1 MLNRRWFAFFFS
13 FCFAIWWWWKQPG
26 FQPESTLIGLILLFI
41 VAHHGSFSSVFFTL
55 GYTHKMGDPQL
66 MLLLPLLLMGVA
78 SSSITTKE
86 TRGNKS
92 SETLLL
98 SLAVYRYGFHVVPY
112 PMVSILYY
120 LVFSLSRSLSILYL
134 LLLLFS
140 SIHRLFLFMFCAT
153 RLKTCRLLQKNCEHH
168 IYMFHWSSFLTSHV
182 CSIQKRQ

>member
-1 MLNRRWFAFFFS
+1 MLHRRWFAFFFS

-120 LVFSLSRSLSILYL
+120 LVFSLSLALCL
-134 LLLLFS
+134 S
-140 SIHRLFLFMFCAT
+140 SISFFFFFPQFIVSFFLCSVRQDSKLAGYFK
-153 RLKTCRLLQKNCEHH
+153 KTAS
-168 IYMFHWSSFLTSHV
+168 ITST
-182 CSIQKRQ
+182 CSIDHPF